1 VADVRCPSCGA
12 RNAESATF
20 CTQCFASFAPPPP
33 PPPPPPATGTAS
45 GPTGPSELDLDLPLG
60 GGPAADGPVEVLGDG
75 RFRRGPEGMDWR
87 CGVCQT
93 WNPMERTT
101 CAVCRARFGAEED
114 EGPTVRDDVPPALAV
129 ALGAALPGAGMFLL
143 GRRATGIGHALLYL
157 VWLSGAV
164 VLLLG
169 SAVDTWMLTNGSTQ
183 QVLTPRVLMWL
194 VVAVIGL
201 TTIAFL
207 VAALSLGGTTGG

>member
-45 GPTGPSELDLDLPLG
+45 GPTGPSELDLDLPLDLG

-164 VLLLG
+164 VLLRGAAG
-169 SAVDTWMLTNGSTQ
+169 SGASCRRSRCSGARSCCCSAARW
-183 QVLTPRVLMWL
+183 TP
-194 VVAVIGL
+194 GC
-201 TTIAFL
+201 
-207 VAALSLGGTTGG
+207 